1 MDFNMIKSMTGYGG
15 AKGASGKLEISVEIK
30 SVNNRY
36 LDCTVKLPR
45 IFISFEEH
53 MKSIV
58 QSHISRGKVDVFIV
72 IDSSNADDIEIKLN
86 RPLAEAYL
94 STLREM
100 TDVYGLSGSIGA
112 IELSRFPDVLQ
123 VEKREADHD
132 QLCTD
137 ISAVLGE
144 AISGFNEM
152 RAREGEK
159 LYRDILERLDEI
171 ERLTIL
177 AEEISPR
184 SVTEYRKKLELRMQ
198 EVLQTADVDQQRI
211 LTEAAIFA
219 DRVAISEE
227 TVRLRSHI
235 AQLRDMLQS
244 GEPVG
249 RKIDFLVQEF
259 NREAN
264 TIGSKGNDP
273 EMSRLTVDMKAEIEK
288 IREQAQNIE

>member
-1 MDFNMIKSMTGYGG
+1 MIKSMTGYGG
-15 AKGASGKLEISVEIK
+15 AKGASGKIDITVEIK

-36 LDCTVKLPR
+36 HDCTIKIPR
-45 IFISFEEH
+45 VFISFEESL
-53 MKSIV
+53 KSVI
-58 QSHISRGKVDVFIV
+58 QGHISRGKVDVFV
-72 IDSSNADDIEIKLN
+72 TVDSSKADDVEIRLN

-94 STLREM
+94 STLRAM
-100 TDVYGLSGSIGA
+100 TSEYGLGGGLSA
-112 IELSRFPDVLQ
+112 IDLARFPDVLQ
-123 VEKREADHD
+123 AEKREADAE
-132 QLCTD
+132 QLCAD
-137 ISAVLGE
+137 ITAVLE
-144 AISGFNEM
+144 DALTGFDEM

-159 LYRDILERLDEI
+159 LYHDILSRLDAI
-171 ERLTIL
+171 EKLTVM

-184 SVTEYRKKLELRMQ
+184 SVAEYRKKLEARMQ
-198 EVLQTADVDQQRI
+198 EILQAAGIDEARI

-219 DRVAISEE
+219 DRVSINEE

-264 TIGSKGNDP
+264 TIGSKGNDA
-273 EMSRLTVDMKAEIEK
+273 ELSRLVVDLKAEIEK